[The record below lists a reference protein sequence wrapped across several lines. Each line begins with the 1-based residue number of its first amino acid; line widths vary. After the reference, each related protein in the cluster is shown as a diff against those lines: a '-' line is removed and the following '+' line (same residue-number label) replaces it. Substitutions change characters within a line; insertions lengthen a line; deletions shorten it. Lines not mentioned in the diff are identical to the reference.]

1 MPLYFGLPV
10 ICEEAFRLF
19 GLNFEEAKCEIMDK
33 YKLTKNMYMDCHFVD
48 RLNRFF
54 EAEEMVMRVFYTD
67 KGQCVIG
74 YEMKEVSVFQRKY
87 IDVSKFMTIL
97 TTLKSLFSKETDK
110 WRANFAVVT
119 LEIMEDE
126 PETVREP
133 EPYIIE
139 FNH

>member
-33 YKLTKNMYMDCHFVD
+33 YKLTKNMYMDSHFVD
-48 RLNRFF
+48 GLNRFF

-74 YEMKEVSVFQRKY
+74 YEMKEVNVFQRKY